1 MHLSLADFRAGSAF
15 QRTPW
20 VALFSA
26 HPLTKIEPFGAH
38 LVPRIFLVTAGS
50 GSSWGLLDFPPYSCC
65 VCIYFGP
72 IPSRFVTN
80 PLPHG
85 VQVVS
90 TNVLLHNSRIFS
102 VWATFIMKLLGVSLG
117 NEGGG
122 RRGAFL
128 FGGFRIEWIAL
139 FSAHPTTKIE
149 PFGAHLVP
157 R

>member
-1 MHLSLADFRAGSAF
+1 MVPLGSDCILLPLLILLRLATPGYCWLFLGATRLPPFILLRVYILRANSRTFRYESA
-15 QRTPW
+15 TPY
-20 VALFSA
+20 L
-26 HPLTKIEPFGAH
+26 
-38 LVPRIFLVTAGS
+38 
-50 GSSWGLLDFPPYSCC
+50 
-65 VCIYFGP
+65 
-72 IPSRFVTN
+72 
-80 PLPHG
+80 HG

-90 TNVLLHNSRIFS
+90 ANALLHNSRIFF

-128 FGGFRIEWIAL
+128 SGGFRIEWVAL